1 MAKTLSKHNEQQNQ
15 ILKLYNQA
23 IVIEMWKEKLINT
36 RTNEVVATVGRQN
49 IVNTIIDYHESTWKQ
64 DPTQ

>member
-1 MAKTLSKHNEQQNQ
+1 MAKILSKYNEQQNE

-36 RTNEVVATVGRQN
+36 RTNEVVATVGRQT
-49 IVNTIIDYHESTWKQ
+49 IVDKIIEYHESVE
-64 DPTQ
+64 